1 MQECRDESEIC
12 NGIVGSIINQY
23 ISKSYTTTKNTIDPI
38 GDILIHQMKQTVNL
52 IGHFEVVW
60 ETGLRWMSS
69 ALWDCFGV
77 ISNKSPMQPQS
88 GQYISVLDLN
98 FLNRWSLD

>member
-12 NGIVGSIINQY
+12 NGILGSIINQY

-38 GDILIHQMKQTVNL
+38 GDILLHQMRQTVNL

-60 ETGLRWMSS
+60 ETNGR
-69 ALWDCFGV
+69 DGCQVHCGT
-77 ISNKSPMQPQS
+77 
-88 GQYISVLDLN
+88 VLG
-98 FLNRWSLD
+98 